1 VELGLGG
8 VTETAPVAALDL
20 RRPLATGERRSM
32 HLVLVAGPR
41 WPARL
46 ATARDL
52 LRRSPARLAA
62 VALGHLARRE
72 RFVVHAWEPAGWRA
86 AALPAGVTLRRLSDA
101 EVVAFS
107 AGSEALGTHRAYV
120 ERHGVNA
127 AWGLFVEGELAHVSW
142 VLTPALQARL
152 PFATLAL
159 AADEVELGNCVTL
172 PRFKGRG
179 LYPLAIALLSRQA
192 FDAGARRV
200 LMVTA
205 RHNAASARGI
215 EKAGLATCGTAEQ
228 LWLPPLHR
236 VRLRR
241 AVPGMAPAVEWVDL
255 RRAYGRAAPQ
265 PARG

>member
-1 VELGLGG
+1 
-8 VTETAPVAALDL
+8 
-20 RRPLATGERRSM
+20 
-32 HLVLVAGPR
+32 
-41 WPARL
+41 
-46 ATARDL
+46 
-52 LRRSPARLAA
+52 
-62 VALGHLARRE
+62 
-72 RFVVHAWEPAGWRA
+72 
-86 AALPAGVTLRRLSDA
+86 
-101 EVVAFS
+101 
-107 AGSEALGTHRAYV
+107 
-120 ERHGVNA
+120 
-127 AWGLFVEGELAHVSW
+127 VEGELAHVSW

-159 AADEVELGNCVTL
+159 APDEVELGNCVTL

-215 EKAGLATCGTAEQ
+215 EKAGLSACGTAER

-241 AVPGMAPAVEWVDL
+241 AVPGMAPAVEWIDL
-255 RRAYGRAAPQ
+255 RRALPRLAG
-265 PARG
+265 